1 MRRLRTGF
9 ALAMFTGSITVA
21 AQQPGP
27 TTAVAAPV
35 NVKGWIRIDIRDWDA
50 HAREYDGKRVELR
63 GSFQTSLIYE
73 GATAEGR
80 LTTGEPGVSGKV
92 RVLMDSIS
100 PEQVQWFQ
108 ANRCHV
114 ICNGVFV
121 RGTVVSNPFNLGR
134 RALKYPALLRMID
147 ASFESRGGA
156 APASFVTI
164 DQAPSGTTAN
174 KPLLAPGTIPTVLP
188 AGAVTRI
195 PVQQQTTTQVDHA
208 NALRARSQ
216 WDSQG
221 MIPGPE
227 RPESFETPY
236 RSIRDTHLSNVF
248 ARYPRSGNHM
258 WPRVALVIEN
268 GGGGNAPAI
277 EPYWRGGEK
286 IVEMCYRLR
295 ARLWTGPAASEDI
308 APFNWC
314 LSEMRFNVAYR
325 DLVIWAHSPAS
336 NMLEETTGARVT
348 LGPNPPMARPPN
360 WVFGHYFSG
369 DVIMLANTLL
379 DMQFPFAPRIDG
391 RVWIVDE
398 RAGAG
403 TSLAPRTQER
413 P

>member
-1 MRRLRTGF
+1 MK
-9 ALAMFTGSITVA
+9 IT
-21 AQQPGP
+21 
-27 TTAVAAPV
+27 
-35 NVKGWIRIDIRDWDA
+35 DWDE
-50 HAREYDGKRVELR
+50 HAREYDGRRVELQ
-63 GSFQTSLIYE
+63 GQIQTDLVYE
-73 GATAEGR
+73 GATAEANIS
-80 LTTGEPGVSGKV
+80 TGVAGPSHRV
-92 RVLMDSIS
+92 RILMDSIS
-100 PEQVQWFQ
+100 PEQVDWFR
-108 ANRCHV
+108 ANHCNL
-114 ICNGVFV
+114 ICKGVFV

-147 ASFESRGGA
+147 ASFESRAGV

-164 DQAPSGTTAN
+164 DAAPSGTMGN
-174 KPLLAPGTIPTVLP
+174 KPLLAPGATPTVLP
-188 AGAVTRI
+188 AGAATRV

-227 RPESFETPY
+227 RPENFETPY

-268 GGGGNAPAI
+268 GGGGNAPSI
-277 EPYWRGGEK
+277 NPYWRGGEA
-286 IVEMCYRLR
+286 IPDQCYRLR

-336 NMLEETTGARVT
+336 NMLEETTGTRVT
-348 LGPNPPMARPPN
+348 LGPNPPAVRPPN
-360 WVFGHYFSG
+360 WVFGQYFSG

-398 RAGAG
+398 RATGL
-403 TSLAPRTQER
+403 TSR
-413 P
+413 